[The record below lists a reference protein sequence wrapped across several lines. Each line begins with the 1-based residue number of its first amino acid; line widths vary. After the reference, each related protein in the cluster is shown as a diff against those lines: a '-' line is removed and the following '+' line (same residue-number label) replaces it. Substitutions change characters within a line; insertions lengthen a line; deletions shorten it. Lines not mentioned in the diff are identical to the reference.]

1 MEQQVQRYVIGAAGA
16 GFVLVWTTLGLR
28 PAILSVV
35 AALAAAN
42 YQRLTVLSRGR
53 RRSRSLSRQRPTIR
67 GQRLRDERYDPL
79 PMVPDEPSL
88 IINASGF

>member
-1 MEQQVQRYVIGAAGA
+1 MEQQVQRCVIGAAGA
-16 GFVLVWTTLGLR
+16 GFVLVWTTLGLK
-28 PAILSVV
+28 PAILSAV

-53 RRSRSLSRQRPTIR
+53 RRSRSSPRQRPIIR
-67 GQRLRDERYDPL
+67 VQRLGDESYDPL

-88 IINASGF
+88 IINASGY